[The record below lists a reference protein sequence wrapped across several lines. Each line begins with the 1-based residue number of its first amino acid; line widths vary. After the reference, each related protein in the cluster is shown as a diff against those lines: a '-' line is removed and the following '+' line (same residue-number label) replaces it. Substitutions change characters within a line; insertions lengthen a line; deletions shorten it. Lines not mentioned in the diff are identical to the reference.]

1 MITLLFSWSI
11 FYVLLHI
18 QDALNLAQDARNLEQ
33 DARNLAQD
41 VRTCIWVFNHFYNI
55 NYVKIEKTC

>member
-33 DARNLAQD
+33 DARNLVQD
-41 VRTCIWVFNHFYNI
+41 ARTSISFA
-55 NYVKIEKTC
+55 